1 MILMCIGLCAGVNF
15 ATDGFVYVTVGEGES
30 TYVVNQHGHR
40 VDFETK
46 KDVLEGSFYY
56 ENTIFAELI
65 MRQKEMNGQVVN
77 VPTFLYGIKN
87 YKNELIEPPVY
98 DRITEMNSGYQLV
111 NGAGLRKIDS
121 DGGLIS
127 VVPFDLPESSRIVDE
142 KFGSYIYEIPG
153 GAQGRIDADGTI
165 VETAHAARLTYL
177 SESVIHYHVNAGLL
191 DSEMAGIYG
200 VQIKDVTNGQTL
212 LEYSPGT
219 MGHKVGQNLYAVR
232 NSIGQWT
239 LIDYDGFTLSQRSV
253 SKTPYVNIGI
263 ESEGLISFAVRS
275 ETGSYLWGYMDR
287 TEKVVIPPKF
297 SHGMPFN
304 KSFAVVSIG
313 DKKGMINRV
322 GTFVI
327 SPEVDG
333 INHITK
339 KGIDYY
345 VISLGDYTGLMSSD
359 FHWLIKPTKYTYV
372 NVMSDGIYVVQKTG
386 STYQTGLLDLM
397 GEVVFPCAYTSIS
410 RIEESTY
417 LLTQKDRSTLL
428 DKVSGQEKALPYAN
442 ARGAGYGKLAVSN
455 DGRKWAIATLDGQ
468 VLTEM
473 KYDRIGMFRDYSTT
487 RVK

>member
-15 ATDGFVYVTVGEGES
+15 AADDFVYVTVGEGES
-30 TYVVNQHGHR
+30 TYVVDQYGHHI
-40 VDFETK
+40 DFETK

-56 ENTIFAELI
+56 ENTIFAEVT
-65 MRQKEMNGQVVN
+65 MRQKEMNGQVIN
-77 VPTFLYGIKN
+77 VPIFLYGLKN
-87 YKNELIEPPVY
+87 YKDEVLEPPVY
-98 DRITEMNSGYQLV
+98 DKITEMSGGYQLV
-111 NGAGLRKIDS
+111 NGAGLRQTDS
-121 DGGLIS
+121 DGRLIS
-127 VVPFDLPESSRIVDE
+127 VVPFDLPEGSRIVDE
-142 KFGSYIYEIPG
+142 KFGSYIYEIPN
-153 GAQGRIDADGTI
+153 GAQGRVVADGTI
-165 VETAHAARLTYL
+165 VETAYAARLTYL

-200 VQIKDVTNGQTL
+200 VQIKDINNGQTL

-232 NSIGQWT
+232 NSIGQWR
-239 LIDYDGFTLSQRSV
+239 LIDYDGFTLSVRSV

-275 ETGSYLWGYMDR
+275 ETGSYQWGYMDR
-287 TEKVVIPPKF
+287 TEKVVIPPTF

-304 KSFAVVSIG
+304 KNFAVVSVG
-313 DKKGMINRV
+313 GKKGLINRV

-339 KGIDYY
+339 NGIDYFA
-345 VISLGDYTGLMSSD
+345 ISLGAHTGLMNAD
-359 FHWLIKPTKYTYV
+359 FHWLIKPTKYAYV
-372 NVMSDGIYVVQKTG
+372 NVMSDGIYVVQKTEG
-386 STYQTGLLDLM
+386 NYHTGLLDLM

-410 RIEESTY
+410 RIDEAMY
-417 LLTQKDRSTLL
+417 LLTQSDKSTLL
-428 DKVSGQEKALPYAN
+428 DKVSGQEKALPYTK

-455 DGRKWAIATLDGQ
+455 DGNKWAIATLDGQ
-468 VLTEM
+468 VLTDM
-473 KYDRIGMFRDYSTT
+473 KYDRIGMFRDYSST